1 LSPSRSRR
9 NLAPAGRAPALLLV
23 GHDAVASRCLGL
35 VERLV
40 GSLDDLLRLALLG
53 AALGHAD
60 ADGDRHEAAGRALAP
75 LLTSTG
81 RVLRTVLLIAQGHLV
96 VLDVAAQH
104 FQVRQAVLQALARE
118 QHGEL
123 LATVAVGR
131 AAAGDLAQL

>member
-1 LSPSRSRR
+1 M
-9 NLAPAGRAPALLLV
+9 
-23 GHDAVASRCLGL
+23 GHDAVAAGRLGL

-40 GSLDDLLRLALLG
+40 GGLDDLFRLALLG

-96 VLDVAAQH
+96 EPSGGRGPWTSEAGRGAA
-104 FQVRQAVLQALARE
+104 E
-118 QHGEL
+118 I
-123 LATVAVGR
+123 GR
-131 AAAGDLAQL
+131 AHV